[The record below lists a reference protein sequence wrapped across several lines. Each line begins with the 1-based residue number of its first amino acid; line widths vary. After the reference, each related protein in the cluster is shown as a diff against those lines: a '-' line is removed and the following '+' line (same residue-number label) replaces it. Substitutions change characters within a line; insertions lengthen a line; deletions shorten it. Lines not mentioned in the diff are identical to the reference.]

1 MEPEV
6 YERNYE
12 HQRSHWWFKSREK
25 ALDVLLHDHLPRGK
39 VLDVGCGPGPYLN
52 YFSKYGQVVGVDP
65 YEPALAMARNIYTGT
80 LVLGNAMALPFEDN
94 SFQLVAAIDVLYHRG
109 IWDVDRAVRE
119 MVRVLSPGGSMVVM
133 DAAYNFLSSTSGQ
146 HVARRFTRGELNNI
160 LLRAG
165 LVISRST
172 YAYSVLFPV
181 VWVARKIHALIDR
194 DNPPESELKA
204 VPGWLNSALIK
215 WFGLEAAIGG
225 RYSLPFGLAIHI
237 IAKKPKDK
245 NDCW

>member
-1 MEPEV
+1 
-6 YERNYE
+6 
-12 HQRSHWWFKSREK
+12 
-25 ALDVLLHDHLPRGK
+25 
-39 VLDVGCGPGPYLN
+39 
-52 YFSKYGQVVGVDP
+52 
-65 YEPALAMARNIYTGT
+65 
-80 LVLGNAMALPFEDN
+80 
-94 SFQLVAAIDVLYHRG
+94 
-109 IWDVDRAVRE
+109 

-133 DAAYNFLSSTSGQ
+133 AAAYNFLSSTSGQ